1 VAGRQSSGRP
11 QKKPP
16 LTATRYKQM
25 VRELAHLYDKYQGD
39 LDEVIPFMW
48 MGIAAAITAE
58 SG

>member
-1 VAGRQSSGRP
+1 
-11 QKKPP
+11 
-16 LTATRYKQM
+16 M